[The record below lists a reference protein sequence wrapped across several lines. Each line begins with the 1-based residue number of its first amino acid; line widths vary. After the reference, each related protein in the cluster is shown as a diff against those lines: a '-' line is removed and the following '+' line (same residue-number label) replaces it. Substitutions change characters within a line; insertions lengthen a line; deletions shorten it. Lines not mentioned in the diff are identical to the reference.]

1 MKLSAIAAAT
11 LTAAVAV
18 PASAE
23 ISDGKVKIGILNDQS
38 GVYADFG
45 GKWSFEAAKMA
56 AEDFGGKV
64 LDAPI
69 EIVTADHQNKPDIA
83 SNIARQWYDRE
94 QVDSIMELTT
104 SSVALAVQGISK
116 SKKKINLV
124 TGAATT
130 ELTGKQCSPYGFHWA
145 YDTHALAVGTGG
157 ALVSQGGDS
166 WYFLTAD
173 YAFGYS
179 LEEQTCQIQGARS
192 GARCAIR
199 WRAPITPRSSCRR
212 NPPGPRSSASP
223 TRAWTPPTASSRR
236 PSSASSP
243 AASASP
249 RCSSPSPKCT
259 AWAWTPPR
267 A

>member
-11 LTAAVAV
+11 LTAVAAV

-83 SNIARQWYDRE
+83 SNISRQWYDRE

-130 ELTGKQCSPYGFHWA
+130 ELTG
-145 YDTHALAVGTGG
+145 
-157 ALVSQGGDS
+157 
-166 WYFLTAD
+166 
-173 YAFGYS
+173 
-179 LEEQTCQIQGARS
+179 
-192 GARCAIR
+192 
-199 WRAPITPRSSCRR
+199 
-212 NPPGPRSSASP
+212 
-223 TRAWTPPTASSRR
+223 
-236 PSSASSP
+236 
-243 AASASP
+243 
-249 RCSSPSPKCT
+249 
-259 AWAWTPPR
+259 
-267 A
+267 